1 MQKFRLWYPGLRGC
15 GVSKGPTANVF
26 GVAVTLAVAF
36 SFRALVITY
45 KNKQCH
51 IPADH
56 NVHMTVNDCFCVPIC
71 SAAVCRVIQQMFKR
85 SLNDLDDG
93 ILQ

>member
-1 MQKFRLWYPGLRGC
+1 MR
-15 GVSKGPTANVF
+15 
-26 GVAVTLAVAF
+26 VAF
-36 SFRALVITY
+36 PFKELVITY
-45 KNKQCH
+45 KNKHCH

-71 SAAVCRVIQQMFKR
+71 SAALCRVSQQMFKQ
-85 SLNDLDDG
+85 SPNALDDD